1 MKQEEPKLNINLK
14 NTEIVK
20 SDDGNVIFAEG
31 ILLRKASKF
40 AVGTAQD
47 ALIPIPIFYDVATG
61 KILKDTLPGDIKDE
75 YDNF

>member
-1 MKQEEPKLNINLK
+1 MKQEQPKLNINLK